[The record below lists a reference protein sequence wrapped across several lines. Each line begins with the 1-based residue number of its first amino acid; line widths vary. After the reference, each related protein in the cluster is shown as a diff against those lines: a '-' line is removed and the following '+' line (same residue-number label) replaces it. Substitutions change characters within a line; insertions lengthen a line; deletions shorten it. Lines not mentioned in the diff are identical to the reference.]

1 MTTKYQPADTSDA
14 QLTVR
19 HRASKPRRAGRGRQG
34 GFSLTE
40 LAIVL
45 GIIALIAAAAM
56 VVVPRVLASIR
67 AGKIIDAF
75 NEAIPS
81 IQTAYQNQTSFAN
94 LTTAQVAQN
103 GWLNDSF
110 VEMAGGVPDGNLVT
124 QWGTIAFA
132 PTAANAQG
140 QATLDHIPTKE
151 CVKIGNSF
159 MNDMYL
165 TATINGAAVKAGP
178 NNVDLTA
185 VGTQCSSSTSN
196 TIVFTFGRA

>member
-1 MTTKYQPADTSDA
+1 MTTKFQPAQTSGIE
-14 QLTVR
+14 
-19 HRASKPRRAGRGRQG
+19 PRAGQIPGRPG
-34 GFSLTE
+34 RARRRHEDGFSLTE

-81 IQTAYQNQTSFAN
+81 IQTAYENQTSFAN

-124 QWGTIAFA
+124 QWGSIVFA
-132 PTAANAQG
+132 PTAGNTQG
-140 QATLDHIPTKE
+140 QATLNNIPTKE
-151 CVKIGNSF
+151 CVKIGNNF

-165 TATINGAAVKAGP
+165 TASINGTAVKAGP
-178 NNVDLTA
+178 NNVNLTA
-185 VGTQCSSSTSN
+185 VGTQCSSTTTN
-196 TIVFTFGRA
+196 AIVFTFGRA

>member
-1 MTTKYQPADTSDA
+1 MTKKFEPLDASDA
-14 QLTVR
+14 ELDTR
-19 HRASKPRRAGRGRQG
+19 TTAARPKRTGSARQR

-67 AGKIIDAF
+67 ASKIIDAF

-132 PTAANAQG
+132 PAAGNTQG
-140 QATLDHIPTKE
+140 QATLTNIPTKE
-151 CVKIGNSF
+151 CVKIGSSF
-159 MNDMYL
+159 MNDLFL
-165 TATINGAAVKAGP
+165 TASINGTQVKAGP
-178 NNVDLTA
+178 NNIDLTA
-185 VGTQCSSSTSN
+185 VGTQCSSTPTN
-196 TIVFTFGRA
+196 VIVFTFGRA